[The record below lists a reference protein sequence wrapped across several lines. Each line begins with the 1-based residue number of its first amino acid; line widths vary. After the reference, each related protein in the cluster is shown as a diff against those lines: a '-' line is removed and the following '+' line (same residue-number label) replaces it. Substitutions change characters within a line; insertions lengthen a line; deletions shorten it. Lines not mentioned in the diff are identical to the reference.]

1 MKGVAVWPGFADVLG
16 HEQTIAHMKK
26 AIELGKVSMPISQW
40 RERFRE
46 ETSGWD
52 FCSDTSVSG
61 KGNGA
66 MYALSVMPSGAVH
79 ESAGY
84 YQGDP

>member
-1 MKGVAVWPGFADVLG
+1 MAGFADVLG

-26 AIELGKVSMPISQW
+26 AIELGKVSHAYIING
-40 RERFRE
+40 EKG
-46 ETSGWD
+46 SGKKLL
-52 FCSDTSVSG
+52 CSDTSVSG

-66 MYALSVMPSGAVH
+66 MYALSVLPSGAVH

>member
-1 MKGVAVWPGFADVLG
+1 MAGFADVLG

-26 AIELGKVSMPISQW
+26 AIELRQGVPCLYHQW

-66 MYALSVMPSGAVH
+66 MYALSVMPSGAVN

>member
-1 MKGVAVWPGFADVLG
+1 MAGFADVLG

-26 AIELGKVSMPISQW
+26 AI
-40 RERFRE
+40 
-46 ETSGWD
+46 
-52 FCSDTSVSG
+52 
-61 KGNGA
+61 GA

>member
-1 MKGVAVWPGFADVLG
+1 MAGFADVLG

-26 AIELGKVSMPISQW
+26 AIELGKVSHAYIING
-40 RERFRE
+40 EK
-46 ETSGWD
+46 G
-52 FCSDTSVSG
+52 SG